1 MAEFSHTVGGKGIWV
16 REITNLNFYLLRSH
30 LHDSSLQFVL
40 LERLDGLL
48 NSKFSQA
55 NVPLVVSWILKRCPE
70 LAEKLK
76 HSVE

>member
-1 MAEFSHTVGGKGIWV
+1 MAEFSHAVGGKGIWV

-48 NSKFSQA
+48 NP
-55 NVPLVVSWILKRCPE
+55 NLVRRTYLLWSRE
-70 LAEKLK
+70 Y
-76 HSVE
+76 

>member
-1 MAEFSHTVGGKGIWV
+1 MAEFSHAVGGKGIWV

-48 NSKFSQA
+48 NP
-55 NVPLVVSWILKRCPE
+55 NLVRRTYLWWSRE
-70 LAEKLK
+70 Y
-76 HSVE
+76 

>member
-48 NSKFSQA
+48 NP
-55 NVPLVVSWILKRCPE
+55 NLVRRTYLWWSRE
-70 LAEKLK
+70 Y
-76 HSVE
+76 